1 MDKSHNSLTQTH
13 LNWWRFLPYALF
25 GILAF
30 SLTSA
35 SPLPIWLKSYLITLE
50 IPVGL
55 VVLYLGIPKL
65 VRLNKTQHKSY
76 NHQ

>member
-1 MDKSHNSLTQTH
+1 MDKFHNSLTQTH
-13 LNWWRFLPYALF
+13 LNWWRFLPYAVF

-35 SPLPIWLKSYLITLE
+35 IPLHSLFKSYLMFLE

-55 VVLYLGIPKL
+55 MVLYLGIPKI
-65 VRLNKTQHKSY
+65 VNRKNKHR
-76 NHQ
+76 